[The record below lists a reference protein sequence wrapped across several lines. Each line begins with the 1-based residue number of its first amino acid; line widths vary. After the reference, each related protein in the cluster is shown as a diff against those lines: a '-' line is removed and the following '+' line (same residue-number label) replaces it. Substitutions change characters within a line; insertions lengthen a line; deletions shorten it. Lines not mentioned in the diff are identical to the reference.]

1 MAAVPSPPLLGLY
14 NANGTFPTG
23 GPSAWASGPTTNLAA
38 EYFDFESGSQSNVSA
53 FITKCNANS
62 LTPFVELEPWL
73 FTASPATAVPLT
85 AITGGTYDPFLT
97 AVGTAIA
104 GSARPVMIT
113 WGHEFNVSGQYPW
126 AFSLSGSPYSG
137 KGSGPGGAAPT
148 AAQWVTAY
156 KYVYNKIN
164 STANGNA
171 LWVWACNADTGGSN
185 TTSPANWWP
194 GSAFV
199 QMVGVDGYIGN
210 EGAPTTWAGEFNA
223 VFSDIRSA
231 PVSWSGPVFISETSL
246 SIMVANGGPSITSFV
261 ASMVAA
267 GGSGVL
273 QYQEAGA
280 TPYMTQ
286 AQWNEYNAAILA
298 HFPAGGGGGG
308 GTLSGG
314 LLMVGIA

>member
-1 MAAVPSPPLLGLY
+1 MATPPAPPLLGMY
-14 NANGTFPTG
+14 NANGGFPTP
-23 GPSAWASGPTTNLAA
+23 GPSAWNSGATTNLAA

-62 LTPFVELEPWL
+62 LRPFMELEPWL

-85 AITGGTYDPFLT
+85 AITGGSYDTFLT

-126 AFSLSGSPYSG
+126 AFSLTGSPYTGG

-148 AAQWVTAY
+148 AAQWVAAW
-156 KYVYNKIN
+156 KYVYAKVN

-171 LWVWACNADTGGSN
+171 LWVWAPNADTGGSN
-185 TTSPANWWP
+185 TTSPSDWYP
-194 GSAFV
+194 GAAFH

-231 PVSWSGPVFISETSL
+231 PVSWSGPIFISETSL
-246 SIMVANGGPSITSFV
+246 SIMVASGGPSITSFV
-261 ASMVAA
+261 TSMHAA
-267 GGSGVL
+267 GGSGVF
-273 QYQEAGA
+273 QYEEAGA
-280 TPYMTQ
+280 TPYMTK
-286 AQWNEYNAAILA
+286 AQWTEYNTAVASLYTTTPPPTVSA
-298 HFPAGGGGGG
+298 
-308 GTLSGG
+308 GG